1 VLDEMGFVMSQHLD
15 SVGTNSTCTNAATGI
30 PELIGDLP
38 DVIPLAKSKNA
49 T

>member
-1 VLDEMGFVMSQHLD
+1 MGKQASGAL
-15 SVGTNSTCTNAATGI
+15 SKLLLKPTGI